1 MPSSIDKAIVGGVEV
16 PASIDDSGQLVLQ
29 YIPATAI
36 VDTYYEKDDSGD
48 YKEVL
53 IESVIDGND

>member
-36 VDTYYEKDDSGD
+36 VDTYYERDDNGD

-53 IESVIDGND
+53 IQSIIDGND